1 MDNLVEL
8 ELLAHAVEVLLAL
21 LRRLLREGG
30 GDLLPVVAVGAQPEP
45 QQLNLC
51 VRPRHLLLLNL
62 GKAIIVVVVVNPI
75 SRLMLLLLLTQSPEK
90 IHGTYLLQL
99 IQ

>member
-62 GKAIIVVVVVNPI
+62 GKAMIVVVVV
-75 SRLMLLLLLTQSPEK
+75 
-90 IHGTYLLQL
+90 
-99 IQ
+99 